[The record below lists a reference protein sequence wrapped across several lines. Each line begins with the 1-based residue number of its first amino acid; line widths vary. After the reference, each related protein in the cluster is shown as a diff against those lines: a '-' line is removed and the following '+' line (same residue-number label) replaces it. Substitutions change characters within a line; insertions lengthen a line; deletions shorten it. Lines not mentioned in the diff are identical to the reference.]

1 VSQQLP
7 ALAAPLPGGVDGTGN
22 GGALQIREAQQVGA
36 TESGFEYAPRILF
49 HWQGYKARDLAM
61 SYLGELLWAGSVV
74 YHAGNFNPAL
84 KANLASPSLTGT
96 PTAPTAAA
104 GTSNTQIAT
113 TAFTYLAVN
122 AYATTVTASLN
133 LKADLTTSLRVGSIS
148 RQRPIL
154 SGPIPAGAD
163 NGADGAGGAAEIRE
177 VQEVGSAQTDL
188 KYAPALLFNWSSKFA
203 RYLKMSSAG
212 DLVWGDKKVFTE
224 GNITDVLA
232 TVAWQANGRV
242 LIPTKDGTPLYL
254 QWYEGPIS
262 TAETVTYPAISHPV
276 PFPNVCLFAGVF
288 TRSTSG
294 NTLSDQMFQV
304 EYWDRLGIKVFPQWF
319 GTGNQSLVKPLIFA
333 IGY

>member
-1 VSQQLP
+1 MKF
-7 ALAAPLPGGVDGTGN
+7 APG
-22 GGALQIREAQQVGA
+22 
-36 TESGFEYAPRILF
+36 
-49 HWQGYKARDLAM
+49 
-61 SYLGELLWAGSVV
+61 
-74 YHAGNFNPAL
+74 
-84 KANLASPSLTGT
+84 
-96 PTAPTAAA
+96 
-104 GTSNTQIAT
+104 
-113 TAFTYLAVN
+113 
-122 AYATTVTASLN
+122 
-133 LKADLTTSLRVGSIS
+133 
-148 RQRPIL
+148 
-154 SGPIPAGAD
+154 
-163 NGADGAGGAAEIRE
+163 
-177 VQEVGSAQTDL
+177 
-188 KYAPALLFNWSSKFA
+188 LLFNWSSKFA

-232 TVAWQANGRV
+232 TVALQANGRV

-262 TAETVTYPAISHPV
+262 GAETVAYPAISHPV

>member
-1 VSQQLP
+1 MP
-7 ALAAPLPGGVDGTGN
+7 
-22 GGALQIREAQQVGA
+22 
-36 TESGFEYAPRILF
+36 PRILF

-96 PTAPTAAA
+96 PTAPTAAV
-104 GTSNTQIAT
+104 GTSTVQIAT

-133 LKADLTTSLRVGSIS
+133 LKADLATSLRVGSIS

>member
-1 VSQQLP
+1 
-7 ALAAPLPGGVDGTGN
+7 
-22 GGALQIREAQQVGA
+22 
-36 TESGFEYAPRILF
+36 
-49 HWQGYKARDLAM
+49 M
-61 SYLGELLWAGSVV
+61 
-74 YHAGNFNPAL
+74 
-84 KANLASPSLTGT
+84 
-96 PTAPTAAA
+96 
-104 GTSNTQIAT
+104 
-113 TAFTYLAVN
+113 
-122 AYATTVTASLN
+122 
-133 LKADLTTSLRVGSIS
+133 
-148 RQRPIL
+148 
-154 SGPIPAGAD
+154 
-163 NGADGAGGAAEIRE
+163 GGAAEIRE

-188 KYAPALLFNWSSKFA
+188 KYAPALLFNWSTKFA
-203 RYLKMSSAG
+203 RYLKMSAVG

-242 LIPTKDGTPLYL
+242 LIPSKDGTPLYL

-294 NTLSDQMFQV
+294 NSLSDQMFQV